1 MFDTW
6 TSKSFDPY
14 LAIMAHYIDSF
25 PDSQITW
32 VMKKDLNTFS
42 PIISNHS
49 GKNQACF
56 IMKCIKQF
64 GLEGKVSLYI
74 QLGWATSDNVSNNNT
89 TMKCLREQLISV
101 DLQTGKQN

>member
-14 LAIMAHYIDSF
+14 LAITAHYIDSL

-32 VMKKDLNTFS
+32 VMKKDL
-42 PIISNHS
+42 IGNHS
-49 GKNQACF
+49 GENQVHF

-64 GLEGKVSLYI
+64 GLKGK
-74 QLGWATSDNVSNNNT
+74 
-89 TMKCLREQLISV
+89 
-101 DLQTGKQN
+101 

>member
-32 VMKKDLNTFS
+32 VMKKDLIAFS
-42 PIISNHS
+42 PIVGNHS
-49 GKNQACF
+49 GENQVCF
-56 IMKCIKQF
+56 IMKCI
-64 GLEGKVSLYI
+64 G
-74 QLGWATSDNVSNNNT
+74 
-89 TMKCLREQLISV
+89 
-101 DLQTGKQN
+101 